1 MAGTLVTTKE
11 GLKPIEEVKIGEYV
25 LSRSEESGET
35 SYKKVTD
42 TLIRSTYNICTI
54 ELENGKIKSNTGHLF
69 MVKDKWW
76 KAAAEL
82 KVGDILE
89 TADEQCQRVKSITV
103 EEKGYPVTT
112 YNLSVEDNHTFFVG
126 KLGVLTHNM
135 KGFTPCELADEVAE
149 KATKGVGEADLLN
162 GKFKDADL
170 ESSYQKYILRKNKE
184 GKIPR
189 DRLNWKEARDYWLND
204 SPMARGNAFN
214 KKAVREGWYDYDEIY
229 LSNGKR
235 LDSYDEISGE
245 IISRKATDLENIDI
259 STFESYLKEL
269 KNKYAEGTIIRSNK
283 YPEIDGK
290 PLKGK
295 QILEI
300 PEINKNFSEIEQYV
314 ELAQNKYNIEIR
326 FRSE

>member
-1 MAGTLVTTKE
+1 
-11 GLKPIEEVKIGEYV
+11 
-25 LSRSEESGET
+25 
-35 SYKKVTD
+35 
-42 TLIRSTYNICTI
+42 
-54 ELENGKIKSNTGHLF
+54 
-69 MVKDKWW
+69 
-76 KAAAEL
+76 
-82 KVGDILE
+82 
-89 TADEQCQRVKSITV
+89 
-103 EEKGYPVTT
+103 
-112 YNLSVEDNHTFFVG
+112 
-126 KLGVLTHNM
+126 M

-300 PEINKNFSEIEQYV
+300 PEINKNYSEIEQYV

>member
-1 MAGTLVTTKE
+1 M
-11 GLKPIEEVKIGEYV
+11 
-25 LSRSEESGET
+25 
-35 SYKKVTD
+35 
-42 TLIRSTYNICTI
+42 
-54 ELENGKIKSNTGHLF
+54 
-69 MVKDKWW
+69 
-76 KAAAEL
+76 
-82 KVGDILE
+82 
-89 TADEQCQRVKSITV
+89 
-103 EEKGYPVTT
+103 
-112 YNLSVEDNHTFFVG
+112 
-126 KLGVLTHNM
+126 
-135 KGFTPCELADEVAE
+135 
-149 KATKGVGEADLLN
+149 
-162 GKFKDADL
+162 
-170 ESSYQKYILRKNKE
+170 RKNKE

-300 PEINKNFSEIEQYV
+300 PEINKNFSEIEQDV

>member
-1 MAGTLVTTKE
+1 
-11 GLKPIEEVKIGEYV
+11 
-25 LSRSEESGET
+25 
-35 SYKKVTD
+35 
-42 TLIRSTYNICTI
+42 
-54 ELENGKIKSNTGHLF
+54 
-69 MVKDKWW
+69 
-76 KAAAEL
+76 
-82 KVGDILE
+82 
-89 TADEQCQRVKSITV
+89 
-103 EEKGYPVTT
+103 
-112 YNLSVEDNHTFFVG
+112 
-126 KLGVLTHNM
+126 M

-170 ESSYQKYILRKNKE
+170 ESSYQKYILRKSKE

>member
-1 MAGTLVTTKE
+1 
-11 GLKPIEEVKIGEYV
+11 
-25 LSRSEESGET
+25 
-35 SYKKVTD
+35 
-42 TLIRSTYNICTI
+42 
-54 ELENGKIKSNTGHLF
+54 
-69 MVKDKWW
+69 
-76 KAAAEL
+76 
-82 KVGDILE
+82 
-89 TADEQCQRVKSITV
+89 
-103 EEKGYPVTT
+103 
-112 YNLSVEDNHTFFVG
+112 
-126 KLGVLTHNM
+126 M